1 MTDEK
6 MSSCGGNFTVNL
18 DTVHK
23 FLKLD
28 SGSSNLII
36 EGADINKE
44 TTFDDSY
51 LDFKIDQYN
60 IRVPILVSFVSC
72 KIESLKF
79 ETQEISIDYEIG
91 SNDSAIKLPELV

>member
-1 MTDEK
+1 M
-6 MSSCGGNFTVNL
+6 MSKCGENLTVNL

-23 FLKLD
+23 FLRLD
-28 SGSSNLII
+28 SGSSNIII

-51 LDFKIDQYN
+51 LDFKIDHYN
-60 IRVPILVSFVSC
+60 LRVPILVSFVSC

-79 ETQEISIDYEIG
+79 KTKEINIDYKIG
-91 SNDSAIKLPELV
+91 SLDSTIKLPELV